1 MIKDTKNSYMK
12 GGEYMV
18 AKNIGEYLKENGIKQ
33 TWLAERL
40 EIPPQTLNGIIK
52 GRSELKAETFITIC
66 KVLNVS
72 PETFVKGG
80 T

>member
-1 MIKDTKNSYMK
+1 
-12 GGEYMV
+12 MV
-18 AKNIGEYLKENGIKQ
+18 AQSIGEYLKDNGIKQ

-40 EIPPQTLNGIIK
+40 EIPPTTLNGIIN
-52 GRSELKAETFITIC
+52 GRSELKADTFITIC

-72 PETFVKGG
+72 PETFVKGE